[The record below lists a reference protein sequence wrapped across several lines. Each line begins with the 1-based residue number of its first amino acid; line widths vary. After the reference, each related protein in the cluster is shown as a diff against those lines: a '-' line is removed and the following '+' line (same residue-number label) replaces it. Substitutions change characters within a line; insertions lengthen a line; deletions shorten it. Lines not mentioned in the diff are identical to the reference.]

1 MTKSYDEIQKILQ
14 DKGEN
19 LSKDDI
25 KLIRNEYP
33 FLSFKE
39 FEDIGYIEEI
49 ISQIQITPQN
59 DEVIEN

>member
-1 MTKSYDEIQKILQ
+1 MTKSYNQILKILQ

>member
-1 MTKSYDEIQKILQ
+1 MTKSYNQILKILQ

-49 ISQIQITPQN
+49 IAQIQITPKN

>member
-19 LSKDDI
+19 LSEDDI

-49 ISQIQITPQN
+49 ISQIQITPRN

>member
-1 MTKSYDEIQKILQ
+1 MTKSYDKILKILQ

-39 FEDIGYIEEI
+39 FEEI
-49 ISQIQITPQN
+49 LKNKTQEFTLGKYTNI
-59 DEVIEN
+59 

>member
-1 MTKSYDEIQKILQ
+1 MTKSNDLILQILQ

-19 LSKDDI
+19 LSEDDM

-49 ISQIQITPQN
+49 ISQIQITPRN

>member
-1 MTKSYDEIQKILQ
+1 MTKSYDEILKILQ

-49 ISQIQITPQN
+49 ISQIQITPKN